1 MVEHNQ
7 MNQIIAELCR
17 GISAIFP
24 EDRLEPILFGSYAR
38 GEADEHSDIDLRIE
52 PGKINSLFLL
62 SGFYTDVKES
72 LNKDIDIIS
81 DLPDNQNFCDNLHK
95 EEILLYDA

>member
-1 MVEHNQ
+1 MLSLTD
-7 MNQIIAELCR
+7 IR
-17 GISAIFP
+17 KKIS
-24 EDRLEPILFGSYAR
+24 PICQSYGVKKCFLFGSYAR
-38 GEADEHSDIDLRIE
+38 GEAYEHSDIDLRIE